1 MAALST
7 GVELNKRDND
17 ALIRAALLGDVAP
30 IQTWLNA
37 GGDVN
42 VEVHSEP
49 TFNRLL
55 YIAVRNYHAKLVRVL
70 IANGADVNFVESR
83 HAPGQPGGKSALQCA
98 LAIPHYDPTEIAK
111 LLIEAGA
118 DLFNK
123 DLSEGNPY
131 GDVGRC
137 TTLLFSA
144 TRYPDILRALLRAG
158 IRVDGRFRDGRDV
171 EAVLQAHIP
180 QTTSHMS
187 YGGLISKQRLEES
200 ARILEGVRLAGSYKR
215 FFLAPHHGMLALR
228 KLVLCGRAEARAS
241 PSTSGLDYY
250 QKVFNFYTTEGT
262 GDEGCDDN
270 FVARSLAMDLDQ
282 VKDIIEFLSSKGDLY
297 STIDDDHHKSIHDYL
312 LPPPYPP
319 AVPAVAPSFLLPDP
333 VFFLIL
339 QFWLGAY

>member
-1 MAALST
+1 M
-7 GVELNKRDND
+7 VELNARDNE
-17 ALIRAALLGDVAP
+17 ALIRAALHGDVAT
-30 IQTWLNA
+30 IQTWLEDIA
-37 GGDVN
+37 WGPFIVDVN
-42 VEVHSEP
+42 HRRCKVAADNARAEM
-49 TFNRLL
+49 
-55 YIAVRNYHAKLVRVL
+55 VRVL
-70 IANGADVNFVESR
+70 IYNGADIDFIQKASWR
-83 HAPGQPGGKSALQCA
+83 HSILSPLLLGYAVPG
-98 LAIPHYDPTEIAK
+98 IDPTETAK
-111 LLIEAGA
+111 VLIEALGA
-118 DLFNK
+118 ELFT
-123 DLSEGNPY
+123 
-131 GDVGRC
+131 GDVECC
-137 TTLLFSA
+137 TRFIFAA
-144 TRYPDILRALLRAG
+144 TRYPSILRALLRAG
-158 IRVDGRFRDGRDV
+158 IRVDGRDEDGNDV
-171 EAVLQAHIP
+171 EAFVREEIVLSLQHYSDVP
-180 QTTSHMS
+180 V
-187 YGGLISKQRLEES
+187 LRES
-200 ARILEGVRLAGSYKR
+200 ARILEGTRLAGSYKR